1 MIVIVE
7 KIACTRPLASGGSTH
22 LSLPLA
28 PGQSRCQWSDE
39 SALAN
44 GLTQGLREN
53 IVISAVIYRRRS
65 AIPAC
70 EALRN

>member
-1 MIVIVE
+1 VIVE
-7 KIACTRPLASGGSTH
+7 KIACTRPLASGGRTQLS

-28 PGQSRCQWSDE
+28 PGLVPMSVVRCICACQRSDARATRKY
-39 SALAN
+39 SYF
-44 GLTQGLREN
+44 
-53 IVISAVIYRRRS
+53 SVIYRRRS